1 MFPPTVHLLY
11 LFWHDSLHIYWERA
25 GVFFIDGIVLPQ
37 PHPGPQSEGRGMPL
51 RRRRRRRSRRRRRR
65 RSPKSW
71 LLVPVVL
78 GDVRSLARRGF
89 SLADSGLYQDVVDK
103 GCEVAHGARVR
114 ARAKVRVRTAVMQVS
129 SGG

>member
-1 MFPPTVHLLY
+1 
-11 LFWHDSLHIYWERA
+11 
-25 GVFFIDGIVLPQ
+25 
-37 PHPGPQSEGRGMPL
+37 
-51 RRRRRRRSRRRRRR
+51 
-65 RSPKSW
+65 
-71 LLVPVVL
+71 VPVVL

-129 SGG
+129 LGGAFLVTWAITRRFLASFF